1 MSSRTLEPF
10 RQLTAQTMVLAE
22 ANIDTDQ
29 IIPARF
35 LTTTAREGLGR
46 HAFHDWRWTA
56 DGSPKPN
63 SPLPPEGPGDATILV
78 AGDNF
83 GCGSSREHAPWAL
96 FDYGFKVVLSSSLA
110 DIFRGNALKNGLLA
124 VAIPAELHAR
134 LLAQAGLRITVDLEN
149 CTISAG
155 NDAPVKFEIEPFARA
170 CLLEGVDQM
179 GFLLK
184 SGDAIA
190 AYEAGRS

>member
-1 MSSRTLEPF
+1 MMEPF
-10 RQLTAQTMVLAE
+10 RTLTAATHVLSE

-35 LTTTAREGLGR
+35 LTTTSREGLGK
-46 HAFHDWRWTA
+46 HAFHDWRWSA
-56 DGSPKPN
+56 DGEEKPG
-63 SPLPPEGPGDATILV
+63 SPLPADGPGDAVILV

-96 FDYGFKVVLSSSLA
+96 ADYGFKVVISTSFA

-124 VAIPAELHAR
+124 IEAPAEIHQR
-134 LLAQAGLRITVDLEN
+134 LLAQPGLPVTIDLEAR
-149 CTISAG
+149 TIALG
-155 NDAPVKFEIEPFARA
+155 NDAPVSFEIEPFARA

-179 GFLLK
+179 GYLLAR
-184 SGDAIA
+184 SEAIDAF
-190 AYEAGRS
+190 EAGRGRS